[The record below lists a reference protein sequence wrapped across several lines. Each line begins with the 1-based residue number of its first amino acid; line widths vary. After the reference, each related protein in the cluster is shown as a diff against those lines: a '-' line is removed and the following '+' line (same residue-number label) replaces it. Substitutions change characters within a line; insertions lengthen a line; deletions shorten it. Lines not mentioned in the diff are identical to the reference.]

1 MTGLLTALATWLC
14 VSVVAALIW
23 TGLFWLLE
31 RAARRRCCT
40 GTPSTHWL
48 ADRCED
54 CGRRRHHPSRRS
66 A

>member
-1 MTGLLTALATWLC
+1 MTDFFTALGAVTFCLILGFFAWH
-14 VSVVAALIW
+14 AAC
-23 TGLFWLLE
+23 FFVE

-48 ADRCED
+48 ADRCEG
-54 CGRRRHHPSRRS
+54 CGRRHHPSRRS